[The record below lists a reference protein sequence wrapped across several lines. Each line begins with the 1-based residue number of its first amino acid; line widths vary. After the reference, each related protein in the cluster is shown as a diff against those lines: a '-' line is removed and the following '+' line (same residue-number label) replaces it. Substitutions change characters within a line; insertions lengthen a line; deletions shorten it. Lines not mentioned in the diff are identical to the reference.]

1 MNAYL
6 EIARFLSN
14 KNWRHIMNAIEH
26 LRVAEREFW
35 WMATQAPFQRMKP
48 QPPVLGAFYT
58 GVWANL
64 DRAFMENLPGIAA
77 GWLAVSIFY
86 PLARGGKLLQA
97 IRNRASIQ
105 QAVEQIYQQTG
116 PVVRREAPELWKLIQ
131 DLVRSIR
138 QPPR

>member
-1 MNAYL
+1 
-6 EIARFLSN
+6 
-14 KNWRHIMNAIEH
+14 
-26 LRVAEREFW
+26 
-35 WMATQAPFQRMKP
+35 
-48 QPPVLGAFYT
+48 
-58 GVWANL
+58 
-64 DRAFMENLPGIAA
+64 MEYLPGVAA

-97 IRNRASIQ
+97 IRNRAAIQ

-116 PVVRREAPELWKLIQ
+116 PIIRREAPELWKLIQ